1 MTFPYMIWNGAQIC
15 ASLLPSSEFRELYSA
30 LICASTEM
38 NGAHRQLFIDVGLI
52 HLLVVSGAH
61 LHFLERWLEFLPRH
75 IRLMILGS
83 YCWLTGFGAP
93 VVRAWARRFLGE
105 LARATGFS
113 LLQLEFL
120 TVGAVLTLH
129 PYWLFSR
136 SFLMCWLCAIALAL
150 PKIFP
155 GWPNLSLSL
164 ACYLLL
170 LPFCPSA
177 PSTVLV
183 NVLVTPYIGG
193 ILLPL
198 CILAVLFPPLMPLTD
213 MMWRLLLDLLAHFPT
228 APPAPWIAITPRL
241 FLVPLTLHLIL
252 LAVEVPWRRARAFS

>member
-1 MTFPYMIWNGAQIC
+1 MTFSYMIWNGAQIC
-15 ASLLPSSEFRELYSA
+15 QSLLPASEYRELYSA
-30 LICASTEM
+30 LICAGTEM

-61 LHFLERWLEFLPRH
+61 LHFLERWLEFLPT
-75 IRLMILGS
+75 RLRLLALGA

-93 VVRAWARRFLGE
+93 VVRAWARRLLGV
-105 LARATGFS
+105 LARSTGFS

-120 TVGAVLTLH
+120 TVVVVLAFQ
-129 PYWLFSR
+129 PEWLFSR
-136 SFLMCWLCAIALAL
+136 SFLMCWLCALALAL

-155 GWPNLSLSL
+155 KWPNLSLSL

-183 NVLVTPYIGG
+183 NVLVTPYVGG
-193 ILLPL
+193 VLLPL
-198 CILAVLFPPLMPLTD
+198 CILAAVLPPLIPLTD
-213 MMWRLLLDLLAHFPT
+213 LMWRILLSLLDHFPV
-228 APPAPWIAITPRL
+228 APPAPWIVVSPRL
-241 FLVPLTLHLIL
+241 FLIPLILHLL
-252 LAVEVPWRRARAFS
+252 LLGLEVPWRRARAFS